1 MTINYDYYR
10 IFYVVAQCRSFTR
23 AAELLKNNQ
32 PNITRCMKNL
42 EQELGCK
49 LFHRSNKGITLTPEG
64 QRFYRR
70 VAAAV
75 EQLQLGEEE
84 IRRDGSLESGSLSI
98 SASEAALH
106 MILLD
111 KLSIF
116 RAQYPGVHLR
126 ITNETTPQAIE
137 RLRDGES
144 DFAVITAPLPTG
156 RTLQQTELL
165 RFTEIPVCGPAY
177 SDMAARRCTMAELA
191 NCPLVCLGEDTSTYA
206 FYQSFFNS
214 HGQPFRVDVEAATMD
229 QILPMVEHGL
239 GIGFYPSQLAA
250 PRIARGELFC
260 IPLDQPVPERA
271 ITLVEDTARPRST
284 AMKAIRELICEKS
297 DRFQWRWYWAACPR
311 ILSWPDKAKT
321 PPSFWDSGAFCVW
334 ACWGRAGGGLLLDLQ
349 LLLAVDAAVLAAR
362 AQLKDLVALLLDG
375 GDAAGVAAADDVYQP
390 AGRMGFFLLDGLALV
405 DGGDGD
411 VGVQVGQHVQVEP
424 GGVPLH
430 LDDVLAAGGGLGR
443 AGVLD

>member
-23 AAELLKNNQ
+23 AAEVLQNNQ

-111 KLSIF
+111 KLSAF
-116 RAQYPGVHLR
+116 RARYPGVHLR

-137 RLRDGES
+137 RLRSGES
-144 DFAVITAPLPTG
+144 DFAVITAPLLTG
-156 RTLQQTELL
+156 RSLQQTELL
-165 RFTEIPVCGPAY
+165 RFAEIPVCGPAY
-177 SDMAARRCTMAELA
+177 SEMAAHGCTLAELA
-191 NCPLVCLGEDTSTYA
+191 RCPLVCLGEGTSTYT
-206 FYQSFFNS
+206 FYQSFFNA

-239 GIGFYPSQLAA
+239 GIGFYPAKLAA
-250 PRIARGELFC
+250 PRIGRGELFC
-260 IPLDQPVPERA
+260 IPLELPVPERA
-271 ITLVEDTARPRST
+271 ISLVEDAARPRST
-284 AMKAIRELICEKS
+284 AMKTMREMIC
-297 DRFQWRWYWAACPR
+297 
-311 ILSWPDKAKT
+311 DK
-321 PPSFWDSGAFCVW
+321 
-334 ACWGRAGGGLLLDLQ
+334 
-349 LLLAVDAAVLAAR
+349 
-362 AQLKDLVALLLDG
+362 
-375 GDAAGVAAADDVYQP
+375 
-390 AGRMGFFLLDGLALV
+390 
-405 DGGDGD
+405 
-411 VGVQVGQHVQVEP
+411 E
-424 GGVPLH
+424 
-430 LDDVLAAGGGLGR
+430 
-443 AGVLD
+443 